1 MRRLE
6 PLLFTLVFA
15 GCSTVDHSSVR
26 SDYDATDKHETVRLV
41 AIAAPSPNEDAAL
54 GMLAAKI
61 TQRYANHHRDFV
73 VKAAIAA
80 ETLPADRCEAPM
92 QGVLEIVMTLDGG
105 GDEVGVSADVKLVRC
120 RDGETVWSAGGS
132 GSWPTTDPQ
141 ISQVIAQYREELGE
155 EVVPF
160 VPAAFHMLRALL
172 DTLPYPELV
181 DDELIME
188 KIELAD

>member
-6 PLLFTLVFA
+6 PLLLLLTA
-15 GCSTVDHSSVR
+15 CSTVDHSSVR
-26 SDYDATDKHETVRLV
+26 SDYDEADKQQTVRLV
-41 AIAAPSPNEDAAL
+41 AIAAPAPNGDEAL

-73 VKAAIAA
+73 VKAARTGDA
-80 ETLPADRCEAPM
+80 LPEDRCEAPM
-92 QGVLEIVMTLDGG
+92 QGVLEVAMTLDGG
-105 GDEVGVSADVKLVRC
+105 GDEVGVTADVKLVRC
-120 RDGETVWSAGGS
+120 RDGEQVWSAGGS

-141 ISQVIAQYREELGE
+141 ISQVIAQYREELGD
-155 EVVPF
+155 EVAPF
-160 VPAAFHMLRALL
+160 VPAVFHLLRALL

-181 DDELIME
+181 DDDLIME